1 MIEAIK
7 KRRSVRTYK
16 NKVLLKDD
24 QKKIHNVIDEVLTLK
39 GPFGNQIKL
48 FFYDKPYVGKEQSIQ
63 IGTYGFVKNAKS
75 FIAGSVLNTFE
86 GIVDYGYLFEILI
99 LKLTDLDLGTVW
111 LGGTFNR
118 EDFGYL
124 LDIGEVIPAIT
135 PVGYPA
141 EKLSIRESIMRNR
154 IKADQRKSYQS
165 LFFDQNFDT
174 PLDENHSI
182 AEYLDLV
189 RIGPSA
195 SNKQPWR
202 IIVDGNKVHF
212 YLERTPN
219 YGLDMP
225 FDVQALDMGIAISH
239 FEAGLIEDKKTYAL
253 LVDSN
258 HPEARNR
265 EYVISCE
272 CIKNQNFKQE

>member
-16 NKVLLKDD
+16 NKELSKED
-24 QKKIHNVIDEVLTLK
+24 QKKIHDVIDEVLKLK

-48 FFYDKPYVGKEQSIQ
+48 FFYDKPYVGEEKTVQ
-63 IGTYGFVKNAKS
+63 IGTYGFIKNPKS
-75 FIAGSVLNTFE
+75 FIAGSVNNTFE

-99 LKLTDLDLGTVW
+99 LKLTDLGLGTVW

-135 PVGYPA
+135 PVGYPS
-141 EKLSIRESIMRNR
+141 EKLSIRENIIRNR
-154 IKADQRKSYQS
+154 IKADKRYAYES
-165 LFFDQNFDT
+165 LFFDKNFDT
-174 PLDENHSI
+174 PLDENHFI

-219 YGLDMP
+219 YGLNRT
-225 FDVQALDMGIAISH
+225 FDIQALDIGIAISH

-258 HPEARNR
+258 HPNPKDRI
-265 EYVISCE
+265 YVISCE
-272 CIKNQNFKQE
+272 CIKNLKMGI